1 MSVAEL
7 KKTKSNLIAWI
18 EQLSDSNMLIFLD
31 SLRSSKSD
39 SDWWQLLT
47 DTQRQNI
54 NEGVNDAENGRVMSS
69 TEFWTKLKNG

>member
-7 KKTKSNLIAWI
+7 NKTKSNLIAWI
-18 EQLSDSNMLIFLD
+18 EQLSDSNMLTFLEGI
-31 SLRSSKSD
+31 RSSKSD
-39 SDWWQLLT
+39 KDWWEQLT
-47 DTQRQNI
+47 DAQKQNI